1 MKNEE
6 QIVNAI
12 MFWMTFIG
20 ILFAV
25 SLLGLTLSIIK
36 GIMLTL
42 GIETNL

>member
-25 SLLGLTLSIIK
+25 SILGLTISIIK
-36 GIMLTL
+36 GILL
-42 GIETNL
+42 VCGIETNL